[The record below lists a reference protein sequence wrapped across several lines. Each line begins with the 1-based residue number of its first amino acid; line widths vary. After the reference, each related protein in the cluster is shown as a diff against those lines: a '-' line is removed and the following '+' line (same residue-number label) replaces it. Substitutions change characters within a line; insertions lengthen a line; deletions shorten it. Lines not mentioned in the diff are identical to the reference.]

1 MNASALESWLV
12 LLSCFAPVFTAP
24 SFPLFVQL
32 ASAWVLCPGRHTL
45 TRLYTLAEPKQ
56 ARAHDAYH
64 RFFGQGAWLLALLWR
79 QLAALLL
86 EAFYPQG
93 PVPLDLDDTLF
104 HKSGRHVEGAAWWRD
119 AVRSTAK
126 RVVHG
131 LGLNLVVVTLRVQPP
146 WGGEPLGLPIN
157 VRLHRKKDLTTLDL
171 AEAMFRELV
180 AWFPDRCWRL
190 CADGAYASLAGRGL
204 PHCEVT
210 SRMRRDAA
218 LYELPPQT
226 RRAKRGRPRKKGR
239 RLPTPQAMA
248 KTCSRWKP
256 VTVNLRG
263 KRVRRLAY
271 SQPVL
276 WYEVCP
282 DRAVLLVICRDP
294 EGNQPDDFYFTT
306 DLTATATQVIEQ
318 YGGRW
323 SIEDTFRN
331 VKQYL
336 GGQDPQV
343 WKGQGPERASA
354 FALWMYALTWA
365 WYLENQAPG
374 IRLPLI
380 PWYRQKAHPS
390 FADALA
396 ALRRC
401 LWHKHI
407 FADFRSKGLPSKII
421 QPLLRPMVEALAY
434 AA

>member
-1 MNASALESWLV
+1 MNSSGVQSWLD
-12 LLSCFAPVFTAP
+12 LLSFFAPAFTAP
-24 SFPLFVQL
+24 TFPLFVQL
-32 ASAWVLCPGRHTL
+32 ASAWILCPGRHTL
-45 TRLYTLAEPKQ
+45 TRLYSLAEPKQ

-64 RFFGQGAWLLALLWR
+64 RFFGRGAWTMAQLWR
-79 QLAALLL
+79 ELATVLI

-104 HKSGRHVEGAAWWRD
+104 HKSGRHVQGAAWWRD
-119 AVRSTAK
+119 AVRSTAT

-171 AEAMFRELV
+171 AEAMLREL
-180 AWFPDRCWRL
+180 ATWFPERCWRL
-190 CADGAYASLAGRGL
+190 AADGAYASLAGRGL
-204 PHCEVT
+204 PRCELT

-239 RLPTPQAMA
+239 RLTTPQAMA
-248 KTCSRWKP
+248 KTCSGWKRL
-256 VTVNLRG
+256 TVNLRS
-263 KRVRRLAY
+263 KRVQRLAY
-271 SQPVL
+271 TRQVL

-294 EGNQPDDFYFTT
+294 EGKEPDDFYFTT
-306 DLTATATQVIEQ
+306 DLTATAIQVIEQ

-331 VKQYL
+331 VKQHL

-354 FALWMYALTWA
+354 FALWMYAVTWA
-365 WYLENQAPG
+365 WYLQTQPSRAC
-374 IRLPLI
+374 LPLR
-380 PWYRQKAHPS
+380 PWYREKTRPS

-401 LWHKHI
+401 LWHEHI
-407 FADFRSKGLPSKII
+407 YAGSQSQRLPSKII
-421 QPLLRPMVEALAY
+421 GSLLRPMVEALAY

>member
-1 MNASALESWLV
+1 MNCSGLQSWLD
-12 LLSCFAPVFTAP
+12 LLNFFAPAFTAP
-24 SFPLFVQL
+24 TFPLFVQM

-45 TRLYTLAEPKQ
+45 TRLYSLAEPKQ

-64 RFFGQGAWLLALLWR
+64 RFFGRGAWLMAQLWH

-86 EAFYPQG
+86 EAFCPDG
-93 PVPLDLDDTLF
+93 PVPVDLDDTLF
-104 HKSGRHVEGAAWWRD
+104 HKSGRRVEGAAWWRD
-119 AVRSTAK
+119 AVRSSAK

-131 LGLNLVVVTLRVQPP
+131 LGLNLVVLTLRVQPP

-157 VRLHRKKDLTTLDL
+157 VRLHRKKDLTTLEL
-171 AEAMFRELV
+171 AEQMVRELA
-180 AWFPDRCWRL
+180 AWFPERCWRL
-190 CADGAYASLAGRGL
+190 CADGAYASLAKRGL
-204 PHCEVT
+204 PRCELT

-218 LYELPPQT
+218 LYEPLSPT

-239 RLPTPQAMA
+239 RLSTPEQMA
-248 KTCSRWKP
+248 KHCSRWKRLK
-256 VTVNLRG
+256 VNLRG
-263 KRVRRLAY
+263 KPVRRLTY
-271 SQPVL
+271 TRQVL

-282 DRAVLLVICRDP
+282 DRPVLLVICRDP
-294 EGNQPDDFYFTT
+294 EGKELDDFYFTT
-306 DLTATATQVIEQ
+306 DVSATATEVIEQ

-354 FALWMYALTWA
+354 FAFWMYALTWA
-365 WYLENQAPG
+365 WYLDTQPSG
-374 IRLPLI
+374 SRLPLR
-380 PWYRQKAHPS
+380 PWYPQKARPS

-401 LWHKHI
+401 LWHKHF
-407 FADFRSKGLPSKII
+407 FADSPSPRLPSKII
-421 QPLLRPMVEALAY
+421 EPLLQPMVEALAY

>member
-1 MNASALESWLV
+1 MNAPGVHGWLALLG
-12 LLSCFAPVFTAP
+12 CFAPVFTAP

-32 ASAWVLCPGRHTL
+32 ASAWILCPGRHTL
-45 TRLYTLAEPKQ
+45 TRLYGLAEPKQ

-64 RFFGQGAWLLALLWR
+64 RFFGRGAWWLDLLWR
-79 QLAALLL
+79 QLAAVLLD
-86 EAFYPQG
+86 AFHPQG

-104 HKSGRHVEGAAWWRD
+104 HKSGRHVDGAAWWRD
-119 AVRSTAK
+119 AVRSTAQ

-131 LGLNLVVVTLRVQPP
+131 LGLNLVVVTLRVRPP

-157 VRLHRKKDLTTLDL
+157 VRLHRKNDLTTLDL
-171 AEAMFRELV
+171 AQQMIQELA
-180 AWFPDRCWRL
+180 AWFPERCWRL

-204 PHCEVT
+204 PRCELT

-218 LYELPPQT
+218 LYELPPHT

-239 RLPTPQAMA
+239 RLPTPQAIA
-248 KTCSRWKP
+248 QECSRWQRL
-256 VTVNLRG
+256 TVNLRG

-271 SQPVL
+271 TRQVL

-282 DRAVLLVICRDP
+282 HRAVLLVICRDP
-294 EGNQPDDFYFTT
+294 AGKEPDDFYFTT
-306 DLTATATQVIEQ
+306 DLTATAAQVIEQ

-336 GGQDPQV
+336 GAQDPQV
-343 WKGQGPERASA
+343 WKGQGPERAAA

-365 WYLENQAPG
+365 WYLDTQLSPTP
-374 IRLPLI
+374 LPLR
-380 PWYRQKAHPS
+380 PWYRHKTHPS

-407 FADFRSKGLPSKII
+407 FADSQSKRLPSKII
-421 QPLLRPMVEALAY
+421 RPLLQPMVEALAY

>member
-1 MNASALESWLV
+1 MNSSGVQSWLA
-12 LLSCFAPVFTAP
+12 LLGCFAPVFTAP

-45 TRLYTLAEPKQ
+45 TRLYSLAEPKQ

-64 RFFGQGAWLLALLWR
+64 RFFGRGAWLLDLLWH
-79 QLAALLL
+79 QLAAVLL
-86 EAFYPQG
+86 EAHYPHG

-104 HKSGRHVEGAAWWRD
+104 HKSGRHVEGAGWWRD
-119 AVRSTAK
+119 AVRSTATH
-126 RVVHG
+126 VVHG
-131 LGLNLVVVTLRVQPP
+131 LGLNLVVLTLRVQSP

-171 AEAMFRELV
+171 AQQMVQEL
-180 AWFPDRCWRL
+180 ASWFPERCWRL

-204 PHCEVT
+204 PRCEVT

-218 LYELPPQT
+218 LYQMPSHSP
-226 RRAKRGRPRKKGR
+226 RAKRGRPRKKGR

-248 KTCSRWKP
+248 AGCTRWERL
-256 VTVNLRG
+256 TVNLRG
-263 KRVRRLAY
+263 KPLQRLAY
-271 SQPVL
+271 TRQVL

-282 DRAVLLVICRDP
+282 DRPVLLVICRDP
-294 EGNQPDDFYFTT
+294 EGKELDDFYFTT

-354 FALWMYALTWA
+354 FALWMYAVTWA
-365 WYLENQAPG
+365 WYLDTQPSAT
-374 IRLPLI
+374 RLPLR
-380 PWYRQKAHPS
+380 PWYRHKTHPS

-396 ALRRC
+396 ALRRS
-401 LWHKHI
+401 LWDKHI
-407 FADFRSKGLPSKII
+407 FEDSRCKPLPSKIVR
-421 QPLLRPMVEALAY
+421 PLLQPMVEALAY

>member
-1 MNASALESWLV
+1 MNASGVQSWLA
-12 LLSCFAPVFTAP
+12 LLGCFTPVFTAP

-45 TRLYTLAEPKQ
+45 TRLYSLAEPKQ

-64 RFFGQGAWLLALLWR
+64 RFFGRGAWLQELLWH

-86 EAFYPQG
+86 EAFQPQG
-93 PVPLDLDDTLF
+93 QVPLDLDDTLF
-104 HKSGRHVEGAAWWRD
+104 HKSGRHVDGAAWWRD

-131 LGLNLVVVTLRVQPP
+131 LGLNLVVLTLRVQPP

-157 VRLHRKKDLTTLDL
+157 MRLHRKKGPTTLEL
-171 AEAMFRELV
+171 AQQMVQEL
-180 AWFPDRCWRL
+180 ATGFPERCWRL

-204 PHCEVT
+204 PRCEVT

-218 LYELPPQT
+218 LYELPSRT
-226 RRAKRGRPRKKGR
+226 GRARRGRPRKKGR

-248 KTCSRWKP
+248 KTCSGWKRL
-256 VTVNLRG
+256 TVNLRG
-263 KRVRRLAY
+263 KCVRRLAY
-271 SQPVL
+271 TRQVL
-276 WYEVCP
+276 WYELCP
-282 DRAVLLVICRDP
+282 DHAVLLVICRDP
-294 EGNQPDDFYFTT
+294 EGKEPDDFYFTT

-318 YGGRW
+318 YAGRW

-336 GGQDPQV
+336 GGQDPQL
-343 WKGQGPERASA
+343 WKGRGPERASA
-354 FALWMYALTWA
+354 FALWMYAITWA
-365 WYLENQAPG
+365 WYLDTQPSATH
-374 IRLPLI
+374 LPLR
-380 PWYRQKAHPS
+380 PWYRQKTNPS

-396 ALRRC
+396 ALRRS

-407 FADFRSKGLPSKII
+407 FEDSPSKRLPAKII
-421 QPLLRPMVEALAY
+421 RPLLQPMVEALAY

>member
-1 MNASALESWLV
+1 MNAGIQSWLAW
-12 LLSCFAPVFTAP
+12 LGCFAPVFTAP

-45 TRLYTLAEPKQ
+45 TRLYSLAEPKQ

-64 RFFGQGAWLLALLWR
+64 RFFGRGAWLLELLWH
-79 QLAALLL
+79 QLAAVLLD
-86 EAFYPQG
+86 AFYPQG

-104 HKSGRHVEGAAWWRD
+104 HQSGRHVNGAAWWRD
-119 AVRSTAK
+119 ALRSTAQ

-131 LGLNLVVVTLRVQPP
+131 LGLNLVVLTLRVRPP

-157 VRLHRKKDLTTLDL
+157 VRLHRKKELTTLEL
-171 AEAMFRELV
+171 AQQMVQELA
-180 AWFPDRCWRL
+180 AWFPERCWRL
-190 CADGAYASLAGRGL
+190 CADGAYGSLAGRGL
-204 PHCEVT
+204 PRCEVT

-218 LYELPPQT
+218 LYERPPHT

-239 RLPTPQAMA
+239 RLPTPQALA
-248 KTCSRWKP
+248 KRCTRWQRL
-256 VTVNLRG
+256 TLTLRG
-263 KRVRRLAY
+263 QRVQRLAY
-271 SQPVL
+271 TRQVL

-294 EGNQPDDFYFTT
+294 KGKEPDDFYFPT

-318 YGGRW
+318 YAGRW

-331 VKQYL
+331 VKPFL

-343 WKGQGPERASA
+343 CKGQGPERAAA

-365 WYLENQAPG
+365 WYLETQPSATC
-374 IRLPLI
+374 LPLR
-380 PWYRQKAHPS
+380 PWYRQKTHPS

-396 ALRRC
+396 VLRRC

-407 FADFRSKGLPSKII
+407 FADSQSKQLPSKII
-421 QPLLRPMVEALAY
+421 RPLLKPMVEALAY